1 MILLTSMSFKWFFIQ
16 NDWNSIML
24 AKLATPDLLKI
35 TEIISVYDVSNTI
48 SSCDSDYIVDVVMW
62 PKFSNTSISELLKFQ
77 LVRDLTRKIFFF
89 EGWSWFKLNNSG
101 FVLSIAFK
109 HQSSMANE
117 LKQIA
122 KRFWGLIPPFREAAG
137 ENQ

>member
-48 SSCDSDYIVDVVMW
+48 SSCDSDYIVDVVM
-62 PKFSNTSISELLKFQ
+62 
-77 LVRDLTRKIFFF
+77 
-89 EGWSWFKLNNSG
+89 
-101 FVLSIAFK
+101 
-109 HQSSMANE
+109 
-117 LKQIA
+117 
-122 KRFWGLIPPFREAAG
+122 
-137 ENQ
+137 

>member
-48 SSCDSDYIVDVVMW
+48 SSCDSD
-62 PKFSNTSISELLKFQ
+62 
-77 LVRDLTRKIFFF
+77 
-89 EGWSWFKLNNSG
+89 
-101 FVLSIAFK
+101 
-109 HQSSMANE
+109 
-117 LKQIA
+117 
-122 KRFWGLIPPFREAAG
+122 
-137 ENQ
+137 

>member
-77 LVRDLTRKIFFF
+77 LVRDLTRKIFFLRD
-89 EGWSWFKLNNSG
+89 GLGLNNSG

-109 HQSSMANE
+109 HQSSMANG

-122 KRFWGLIPPFREAAG
+122 KRFWGLIPPFREATG